1 MENQLEKLIPEMR
14 RGVLQMAILQLLRE
28 KSYGYALCKQ
38 LGETGFP
45 TEEGTLYPILRRFEE
60 QSLIQSIWNTE
71 GPRPRKYY
79 QTTRRG
85 TQLLEQM
92 EAEWQEIAGSVEK
105 LMQSQKRS

>member
-1 MENQLEKLIPEMR
+1 MDSPLEKLLPEMR

-28 KSYGYALCKQ
+28 KSYGYALCKR

-45 TEEGTLYPILRRFEE
+45 TEEGTLYPILRRFED
-60 QSLIQSIWNTE
+60 QSLIHSIWNTD

-85 TQLLEQM
+85 TQLLEQL
-92 EAEWQEIAGSVEK
+92 ETEWREIANSLER
-105 LMQSQKRS
+105 LMNAQKR